1 MGYQHPAIHQI
12 QVIRLGDARV
22 VIPINEDG
30 SAADAMAKPGN
41 DGRHVAA
48 EGPVNPSAHL
58 NGIAIEND

>member
-1 MGYQHPAIHQI
+1 
-12 QVIRLGDARV
+12 
-22 VIPINEDG
+22 
-30 SAADAMAKPGN
+30 MAKPGN